1 MERYTMRID
10 GRVQGVWFRQSTAN
24 KAKELKLN
32 GYVENEPGGSVYV
45 EAEGSKDSLI
55 QLISWCLNGPD
66 QADVK
71 GVTIVKVPL
80 AGYDSFEI
88 KY

>member
-10 GRVQGVWFRQSTAN
+10 GKVQGVWFRQSTAN
-24 KAKELKLN
+24 KAKELSLN

-45 EAEGSKDSLI
+45 EAEGSREALM
-55 QLISWCLNGPD
+55 QLVSWCLTGPD

-71 GVTIVKVPL
+71 GITVVKVPV
-80 AGYDSFEI
+80 AGYTTFEI